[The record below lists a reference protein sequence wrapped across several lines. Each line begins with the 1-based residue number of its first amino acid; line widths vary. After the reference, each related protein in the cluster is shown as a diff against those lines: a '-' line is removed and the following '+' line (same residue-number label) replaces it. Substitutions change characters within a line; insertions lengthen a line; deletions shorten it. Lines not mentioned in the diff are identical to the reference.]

1 MNLYVNHTRALQLRR
16 QCFCLPCL
24 SVLRRVPCNLRNM
37 PHSATSRMLR
47 PARSFGLPVNGPH
60 PRAFQAIRA
69 SQVVSA
75 ASTTKRGNPVRQPRE
90 ENVAGDFYVDHTCID
105 CDTCRWMD
113 PETYGRVGNMS
124 AVVRQPETPEDLERA
139 MQALITC
146 PT

>member
-1 MNLYVNHTRALQLRR
+1 MLHG
-16 QCFCLPCL
+16 
-24 SVLRRVPCNLRNM
+24 SI
-37 PHSATSRMLR
+37 SRMLR
-47 PARSFGLPVNGPH
+47 PAKGFGLPVNGSQRRPF
-60 PRAFQAIRA
+60 RAVRA
-69 SQVVSA
+69 SQVSA
-75 ASTTKRGNPVRQPRE
+75 TSTVKRGNPVRQPRQ

-124 AVVRQPETPEDLERA
+124 AVVRQPETPEELERA

>member
-1 MNLYVNHTRALQLRR
+1 
-16 QCFCLPCL
+16 
-24 SVLRRVPCNLRNM
+24 M
-37 PHSATSRMLR
+37 PHGAISRMLR
-47 PARSFGLPVNGPH
+47 PARSCGLPFNGSH
-60 PRAFQAIRA
+60 PRASRTVPA

-75 ASTTKRGNPVRQPRE
+75 TSTLKRGHPVRQPRE
-90 ENVAGDFYVDHTCID
+90 ENIAGDFYVDHTCID

-124 AVVRQPETPEDLERA
+124 AVVRQPETPEELERA